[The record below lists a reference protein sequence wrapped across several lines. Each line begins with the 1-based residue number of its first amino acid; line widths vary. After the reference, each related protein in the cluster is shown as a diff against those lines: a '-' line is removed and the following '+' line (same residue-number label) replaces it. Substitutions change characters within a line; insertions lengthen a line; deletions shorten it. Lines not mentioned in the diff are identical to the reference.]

1 MVRRI
6 SYATVAAV
14 IAFAVG
20 ASTGSWAQGEGGKY
34 QTFELLGGSAYN
46 FDSDLEISQQG
57 QPGLNFSA
65 NWDESGSGA
74 PYYIMRYGNWSGD
87 KGWEIEHIHHKI
99 ELTNNPP
106 EVTNFQISHG
116 FNMFM
121 YNRAWRSGHVT
132 QRVGAGVV
140 VAHRE
145 NTVRGLAIESDSGG
159 LFGGYEFAGG
169 AAQYAASYSWPIDN
183 DWFLTVEGK
192 GTVAYADVSVVNGD
206 ANLWNY
212 ALHYA
217 AGFGYMWR

>member
-1 MVRRI
+1 MRRI
-6 SYATVAAV
+6 SYAMIAMVLAVAVAS
-14 IAFAVG
+14 
-20 ASTGSWAQGEGGKY
+20 STGSWAQGEDGRY
-34 QTFELLGGSAYN
+34 QSFELLGGSAYN
-46 FDSDLEISQQG
+46 LDSDLEITQQG
-57 QPGLNFSA
+57 QPTLNIDA
-65 NWDESGSGA
+65 EWDESGSGA
-74 PYYIMRYGNWSGD
+74 PYYVMRYGNWNGD
-87 KGWEIEHIHHKI
+87 SGWEIEHIHHKI
-99 ELTNNPP
+99 ELSNNPP

-121 YNRAWRSGHVT
+121 YNRAWRSGQFT
-132 QRVGAGVV
+132 QRAGVGVV

-169 AAQYAASYSWPIDN
+169 AAQYGASYSWPITD
-183 DWFLTVEGK
+183 DWFVTVEGK
-192 GTVAYADVSVVNGD
+192 GTVAYADVNVVNGD